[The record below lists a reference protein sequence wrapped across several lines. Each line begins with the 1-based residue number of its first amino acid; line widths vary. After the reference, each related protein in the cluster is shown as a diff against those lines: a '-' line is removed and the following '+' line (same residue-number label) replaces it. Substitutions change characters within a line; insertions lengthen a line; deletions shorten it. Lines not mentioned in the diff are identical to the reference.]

1 MSIAYKIQQRYELCT
16 GCGTYQSRALIYCEK
31 CGKFLRRRETVIKN
45 GLHVKPR
52 VSEPRPYRKD
62 VPKATVYVD
71 SIGHYACPECGRDIR
86 ARTVRYGY
94 PHDAK
99 CGSCKVIFTV
109 DVNRNSFAS
118 TDVLNNAESVSD
130 CR

>member
-1 MSIAYKIQQRYELCT
+1 MSIAFKIQQRYELCS
-16 GCGTYQSRALIYCEK
+16 GCGTYQSRALLHCEK

-52 VSEPRPYRKD
+52 MPESRPRRHM
-62 VPKATVYVD
+62 PKVTVYVD
-71 SIGHYACPECGRDIR
+71 SVGHYMCPNCGRDIR
-86 ARTVRYGY
+86 SRTVRYGY
-94 PHDAK
+94 PHESRCAK
-99 CGSCKVIFTV
+99 CKVIFTV

-118 TDVLNNAESVSD
+118 ADVLNNAESVSD